1 MGFYRD
7 RKPSEFAM
15 LGTLFPTGVNR
26 QQICRGLHLIDVS
39 ISVYLHGKK
48 KGARAI
54 FTPFFDCNLV
64 SEG

>member
-1 MGFYRD
+1 
-7 RKPSEFAM
+7 M

-39 ISVYLHGKK
+39 ISVYLHVKK
-48 KGARAI
+48 KGGRAI